1 MTNDDTHLA
10 FENSEVAG
18 TGGGPRGALLRAP
31 PPRARP
37 RVAAPHPAARRAAT
51 PAAATHL
58 AFATSDGAGRG
69 GGPLGALLRAA
80 AAGAVP
86 LVAATDDSAL
96 GSSTPCSEYDVRDLL
111 NHLFAVVVQFQAL
124 AAKGGADFSTTPD
137 RLAEPDWRE
146 RFAVETGKLV
156 EAWAAPGAEEGT
168 SGAMGMPARTVGA
181 MALLDLTVHAWDL
194 ARATGREFEPD
205 PEVVAGL
212 VDEVEEMAPMARK
225 MNVFGDAVELQAGA
239 SVFERLL
246 ATTGRDPRVRP
257 TD

>member
-1 MTNDDTHLA
+1 MTYDDTNLA
-10 FENSEVAG
+10 FENSE
-18 TGGGPRGALLRAP
+18 R
-31 PPRARP
+31 
-37 RVAAPHPAARRAAT
+37 
-51 PAAATHL
+51 
-58 AFATSDGAGRG
+58 AGRG
-69 GGPLGALLRAA
+69 EAPLGDLLRAA
-80 AAGAVP
+80 AERAVP

-96 GSSTPCSEYDVRDLL
+96 GASTPCAEYDVRDLL

-124 AAKGGADFSTTPD
+124 AAKREADFSATPD

-146 RFAVETGKLV
+146 RFAAETGRLV
-156 EAWAAPGAEEGT
+156 EAWTAPGAEEGT
-168 SGAMGMPARTVGA
+168 SGAMGLPARTVGS

-212 VDEVEEMAPMARK
+212 VDEVAGMAPMARK
-225 MNVFGDAVELQAGA
+225 MNVFGDPVEPPAGA

-257 TD
+257 AA

>member
-1 MTNDDTHLA
+1 MCRRRCCVRTDTWSGPA
-10 FENSEVAG
+10 TTRGSCASGWSAG
-18 TGGGPRGALLRAP
+18 SGRRPRADPAGGGAP
-31 PPRARP
+31 P
-37 RVAAPHPAARRAAT
+37 
-51 PAAATHL
+51 
-58 AFATSDGAGRG
+58 
-69 GGPLGALLRAA
+69 
-80 AAGAVP
+80 
-86 LVAATDDSAL
+86 DDSAL